1 MTTLGEVLYNGYCEK
16 TNWKS
21 LASGQDLPAW
31 KDLRPDIQ
39 EAWHA
44 SAMAMEQFIDATA
57 ERTEPDY
64 AEVVR
69 RLKDPNVARLLHAG
83 IGMATEAGEY
93 LDGLKKYIY
102 YGKPLDRVNLREEIG
117 DASWY
122 QRIGA
127 SALKDTFLGTIIQN
141 IRKLM
146 IRFPDKFTQD
156 KALNRN
162 LEEERKLLEE

>member
-1 MTTLGEVLYNGYCEK
+1 MTTLGEVLYNGYCAK
-16 TNWKS
+16 TKWKS
-21 LASGQDLPAW
+21 LATGQPLPAW
-31 KDLRPDIQ
+31 EALRPDIQ

-44 SAMAMEQFIDATA
+44 SALALEHFIDDAA

-64 AEVVR
+64 AEVAR
-69 RLKDPNVARLLHAG
+69 RLKDPNIVRLLHAG

-93 LDGLKKYIY
+93 LDGLKKFIY

-141 IRKLM
+141 IRKLV
-146 IRFPDKFTQD
+146 IRFPEKFTQD

-162 LEEERKLLEE
+162 LEEERKLLEK